1 MNSRAFNC
9 IFTWW
14 PRTINVRVHGPV
26 CIPDRVNVTELCNYG
41 SAILILFS
49 NWSALH
55 KTVMRKKMIIICF
68 IYFFSRTDTCASCSE
83 PMALHNFPF
92 ITFITLAKII
102 ISFSELRT
110 LGMGWRE
117 DLKPLGVSQ
126 TILNWTA
133 FTRRPCGRLFVCR
146 FDPLS
151 LPALNRMRYT
161 DSLHCMEATRCF
173 REPMFP
179 RTDVPQTIVVAPNPN
194 QNQNP
199 SYK

>member
-49 NWSALH
+49 NGSALH
-55 KTVMRKKMIIICF
+55 KTVLRKKMIIICF
-68 IYFFSRTDTCASCSE
+68 IYFFLRADTCASCSE

-110 LGMGWRE
+110 LGMGCEKIWSLSVSVRRCWIELRLPDGPAGVCSSVVLIHFHCLHWIACVTQIHYTAWRLP
-117 DLKPLGVSQ
+117 DVSE
-126 TILNWTA
+126 
-133 FTRRPCGRLFVCR
+133 
-146 FDPLS
+146 S
-151 LPALNRMRYT
+151 
-161 DSLHCMEATRCF
+161 RCF
-173 REPMFP
+173 PGLMFHK
-179 RTDVPQTIVVAPNPN
+179 QL
-194 QNQNP
+194 
-199 SYK
+199 